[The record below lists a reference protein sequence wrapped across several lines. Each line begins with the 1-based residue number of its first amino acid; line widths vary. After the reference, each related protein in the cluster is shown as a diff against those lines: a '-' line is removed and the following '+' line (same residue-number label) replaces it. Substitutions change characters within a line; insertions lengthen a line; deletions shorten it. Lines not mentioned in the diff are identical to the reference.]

1 MNKEYKVDDYFAL
14 AHVRKDGYKQYLYEH
29 LHGVGANAYKFAKKI
44 GLGDYG
50 KLIGLLHDL
59 GKFSEEFQNY
69 LKSAVGIINPDEDD
83 FVDSKGLKGKID
95 HSTAGAQFVFQAFAD
110 KGQEG
115 KLIGQ
120 ILALCIASHHS
131 GLIDCLSPEGEN
143 LFLKRMNKA
152 DSKTHLNEVLEKKD
166 KGVFREVNN
175 ILSSPSIL
183 YDIKTILVN
192 VHDKEE
198 KSKTTTF
205 FKQGLPIRML
215 FSCLIDADRID
226 TADFENP
233 NSAKLRNNNNYK
245 TWDELIEKLETRLLK
260 FKVRN
265 QVDQIRNEISNNCK
279 SFSERE
285 RGIFTLTVPTGGGKT
300 LASLRFALHHA
311 KKYEMDRIFYIIPFT
326 SIIDQNAEEL
336 RSFLEDKRKDGSYTT
351 NTVLEHHSNLSQ
363 DEATW
368 KQKILSENWDS
379 PIIFTTNVQFLE
391 TLFDSGTRG
400 ARRMHQFVNSII
412 IFDEVQALPIRCIHM
427 FNNAIN
433 FLVKNCGATVVLSSA
448 TQPILHNVSKQLG
461 ALKVFADNE
470 MMPDKQ
476 NLFKELKRVKVMDKR
491 KTGGWSYEEV
501 SDLARKELNRQ
512 LSENKNLGS
521 VLLIVNTK
529 KSARVLYDL
538 ISNSN
543 NCEVYHL
550 STSMCPTHRLKIL
563 DEVRN
568 NLDINNP
575 KPIICI
581 STQLIEAGVDVDF
594 GSVIRFTAGLD
605 SIAQAA
611 GRCNRN
617 GLRETGLVYIVNP
630 SNENIDK
637 LKDIKVGKEIADRV
651 LDEYKN
657 DPMIFDNDILS
668 PKTIERYFQY
678 YFFDRVSEMKYP
690 VNSNSGVGRD
700 DSLLEL
706 LSENFF
712 SADEYKRINNEFPEL
727 YFRQSFMTAA
737 KEFKAID
744 SPTQGIIVPYGEIG
758 KQLILDFCSAEEIEK
773 QYKLLRE
780 AQRYSVNVF
789 STDFKK
795 LKDQKAI
802 YEVQEGT
809 GIYYLLED
817 YYSYKFGLSTERVT
831 LPTVNI
837 V

>member
-1 MNKEYKVDDYFAL
+1 MNKEYNLGDYLAL
-14 AHVRKDGYKQYLYEH
+14 AHVRKDKCKQYLYIH
-29 LHGVGANAYKFAKKI
+29 LHGVGEKAYDFANKI

-59 GKFSEEFQNY
+59 GKFSDEFQNY
-69 LKSAVGIINPDEDD
+69 LKSATGIINPDEDD

-95 HSTAGAQFVFQAFAD
+95 HSSAGAQFVFQAFAD

-115 KLIGQ
+115 NIIGQ

-143 LFLKRMNKA
+143 LFLRRMNKT
-152 DSKTHLNEVLEKKD
+152 DSKTHLNEVLGKKD
-166 KGVFREVNN
+166 KGIFNEVNK
-175 ILSSPSIL
+175 ILSSPTIL
-183 YDIKTILVN
+183 YDLKTILIN

-198 KSKTTTF
+198 NSRTTTF
-205 FKQGLPIRML
+205 FKQGLLIRML
-215 FSCLIDADRID
+215 FSCLIDADRLD

-233 NSAKLRNNNNYK
+233 ISAKLRNNDNYK
-245 TWDELIEKLETRLLK
+245 TWDNLIKKLEDRLLQ

-265 QVDQIRNEISNNCK
+265 QVDEIRNEISNHCK
-279 SFSERE
+279 SFSEKE

-311 KKYEMDRIFYIIPFT
+311 EKHQMDRIFYIIPFT

-336 RSFLEDKRKDGSYTT
+336 RTFMENKKSDSSYTT
-351 NTVLEHHSNLSQ
+351 DIILEHHSNLSQ

-368 KQKILSENWDS
+368 KQKILSENWDA

-391 TLFDSGTRG
+391 TLFDSGTRA
-400 ARRMHQFVNSII
+400 ARRMHQFANAII

-448 TQPILHNVSKQLG
+448 TQPILHKVSRQLG
-461 ALKVFADNE
+461 ALKVSADNE
-470 MMPDKQ
+470 MMPDKP
-476 NLFKELKRVKVMDKR
+476 NLFKDLKRVEIMDER
-491 KTGGWSYEEV
+491 KNGGWSYEEI
-501 SDLARKELNRQ
+501 SELAIKELNRQ

-529 KSARVLYDL
+529 KSARILYDL

-543 NCEVYHL
+543 LCEVYHL

-563 DEVRN
+563 NEVRSS
-568 NLDINNP
+568 LDVNNP

-594 GSVIRFTAGLD
+594 GSVIRFIAGLD

-617 GLRETGLVYIVNP
+617 GLRKAGLVYIVNP
-630 SNENIDK
+630 NNENIDK

-657 DPMIFDNDILS
+657 DPIIFDNDILS

-678 YFFDRVSEMKYP
+678 YFFDRASEMKYP
-690 VNSNSGVGRD
+690 VNSKSIVGRD

-706 LSENFF
+706 LSKNEY
-712 SADEYKRINNEFPEL
+712 SAKEYQRTHSKNIQPMDFL
-727 YFRQSFMTAA
+727 QSFMTAA

-758 KQLILDFCSAEEIEK
+758 KQLILDFCSTEEIEK
-773 QYKLLRE
+773 QYKLLCE

-802 YEVQEGT
+802 YEVQC
-809 GIYYLLED
+809 IFWRKLPLILEIN
-817 YYSYKFGLSTERVT
+817 YQLQ
-831 LPTVNI
+831 
-837 V
+837 

>member
-1 MNKEYKVDDYFAL
+1 MENKKSDD
-14 AHVRKDGYKQYLYEH
+14 
-29 LHGVGANAYKFAKKI
+29 
-44 GLGDYG
+44 
-50 KLIGLLHDL
+50 
-59 GKFSEEFQNY
+59 
-69 LKSAVGIINPDEDD
+69 
-83 FVDSKGLKGKID
+83 
-95 HSTAGAQFVFQAFAD
+95 
-110 KGQEG
+110 
-115 KLIGQ
+115 
-120 ILALCIASHHS
+120 
-131 GLIDCLSPEGEN
+131 
-143 LFLKRMNKA
+143 
-152 DSKTHLNEVLEKKD
+152 
-166 KGVFREVNN
+166 
-175 ILSSPSIL
+175 
-183 YDIKTILVN
+183 
-192 VHDKEE
+192 
-198 KSKTTTF
+198 
-205 FKQGLPIRML
+205 
-215 FSCLIDADRID
+215 
-226 TADFENP
+226 
-233 NSAKLRNNNNYK
+233 
-245 TWDELIEKLETRLLK
+245 
-260 FKVRN
+260 
-265 QVDQIRNEISNNCK
+265 
-279 SFSERE
+279 
-285 RGIFTLTVPTGGGKT
+285 
-300 LASLRFALHHA
+300 
-311 KKYEMDRIFYIIPFT
+311 
-326 SIIDQNAEEL
+326 
-336 RSFLEDKRKDGSYTT
+336 SYTT
-351 NTVLEHHSNLSQ
+351 DIILEHHSNLSE

-400 ARRMHQFVNSII
+400 ARRMHQFANSII

-448 TQPILHNVSKQLG
+448 TQPILHKVSKQLG

-476 NLFKELKRVKVMDKR
+476 NLFKELKRVEVIDQR
-491 KTGGWSYEEV
+491 KTGGWSYEEI
-501 SDLARKELNRQ
+501 SDLAKKELNRQ

-529 KSARVLYDL
+529 KSARILYDL
-538 ISNSN
+538 ISISKQ
-543 NCEVYHL
+543 CEIYHL
-550 STSMCPTHRLKIL
+550 STSMCPTHRLKVLNEIRKSL
-563 DEVRN
+563 DV
-568 NLDINNP
+568 NNP

-617 GLRETGLVYIVNP
+617 GLREIGLVYIVNP
-630 SNENIDK
+630 SEENIDK

-657 DPMIFDNDILS
+657 DPIIFDNDILS

-678 YFFDRVSEMKYP
+678 YFFDRASEMKYP
-690 VNSNSGVGRD
+690 VNSKSIVGRD

-712 SADEYKRINNEFPEL
+712 SADEYKRINKESPEI

-737 KEFKAID
+737 KAFKAID

-758 KQLILDFCSAEEIEK
+758 KKLILEFCSAEEIEK

-795 LKDQKAI
+795 LKDKKAI

-809 GIYYLLED
+809 GIYYLLEE
-817 YYSYKFGLSTERVT
+817 YYSDKFGLSTERVT

-837 V
+837 A

>member
-1 MNKEYKVDDYFAL
+1 M
-14 AHVRKDGYKQYLYEH
+14 AHVRRDGQEQYLNEH
-29 LHGVGANAYKFAKKI
+29 LYGVGANAYKFANKI
-44 GLGDYG
+44 GLGHYG
-50 KLIGLLHDL
+50 ELIGLLHDI
-59 GKFSEEFQNY
+59 GKFSDEFQNY
-69 LKSAVGIINPDEDD
+69 FRSAVGIINQDEDEY
-83 FVDSKGLKGKID
+83 VDSKGMKGKID
-95 HSTAGAQFVFQAFAD
+95 HSTAGAQFVIQAFTN
-110 KGQEG
+110 KGNEG

-143 LFLKRMNKA
+143 SFLKRMNKL
-152 DSKTHLNEVLEKKD
+152 DSKTHLNEVLGKKD
-166 KGVFREVNN
+166 KGVFREVDR

-183 YDIKTILVN
+183 HDLKTFLVN
-192 VHDKEE
+192 VHDKDEN
-198 KSKTTTF
+198 SKTTTF
-205 FKQGLPIRML
+205 FKQGLLIRML
-215 FSCLIDADRID
+215 FSCLIDADRLD

-233 NSAKLRNNNNYK
+233 NSAQLRNNGIYK
-245 TWDELIEKLETRLLK
+245 TWDQLIEKLETRLLK
-260 FKVRN
+260 FKPRN
-265 QVDQIRNEISNNCK
+265 QVDQLRTEISNNCK
-279 SFSERE
+279 FFSERE

-311 KKYEMDRIFYIIPFT
+311 KKHKMDRIFYIIPFT

-336 RSFLEDKRKDGSYTT
+336 RKFMEDKQVNGSFTT
-351 NTVLEHHSNLSQ
+351 NTILEHHSNLSQ

-391 TLFDSGTRG
+391 TLFESGTRS
-400 ARRMHQFVNSII
+400 ARRMHQFANSII
-412 IFDEVQALPIRCIHM
+412 IFDEVQTLPIKCIHM

-448 TQPILHNVSKQLG
+448 TQPILHKVSKQLG
-461 ALKVFADNE
+461 ALKIFADNE

-476 NLFKELKRVKVMDKR
+476 NLFKELKRVEVIDER
-491 KTGGWSYEEV
+491 KTSGWSYEEI
-501 SDLARKELNRQ
+501 SELAVNELSRQ
-512 LSENKNLGS
+512 LSENKKLGS

-529 KSARVLYDL
+529 KSARILYDL
-538 ISNSN
+538 ISNSKP
-543 NCEVYHL
+543 CELYHL

-563 DEVRN
+563 NEIRKS
-568 NLDINNP
+568 LDINNP

-617 GLRETGLVYIVNP
+617 GLREKGFVSIVNP
-630 SNENIDK
+630 NEENIDL

-657 DPMIFDNDILS
+657 DSAFFDNDILS
-668 PKTIERYFQY
+668 PKTIERYFRY
-678 YFFDRVSEMKYP
+678 YFFDRASEMKYP
-690 VNSNSGVGRD
+690 VNSKSIVGRD
-700 DSLLEL
+700 DNLLEL
-706 LSENFF
+706 LSKN
-712 SADEYKRINNEFPEL
+712 SISVDEYQRANNKQAPL
-727 YFRQSFMTAA
+727 IDFRQSFMTAA
-737 KEFKAID
+737 KAFKAID

-758 KQLILDFCSAEEIEK
+758 KKLILDFCSAEEIEK
-773 QYKLLRE
+773 QYRLLRE

-789 STDFKK
+789 SNDFKK
-795 LKDQKAI
+795 LKDKKAI

-809 GIYYLLED
+809 GIYYLLEE
-817 YYSYKFGLSTERVT
+817 YYSDKFGLSTERVT
-831 LPTVNI
+831 LPAVNM

>member
-1 MNKEYKVDDYFAL
+1 MNKKYNLDDYFAI
-14 AHVRKDGYKQYLYEH
+14 AHVRKNNSKQYLYEH
-29 LHGVGANAYKFAKKI
+29 LHGVGDKTYGFANKI

-50 KLIGLLHDL
+50 KLIGVLHDI
-59 GKFSEEFQNY
+59 GKFSDEFQNY
-69 LKSAVGIINPDEDD
+69 LKSAVGIINQDEDD
-83 FVDSKGLKGKID
+83 YVNSKGMKGKID

-110 KGQEG
+110 KGPEG

-143 LFLKRMNKA
+143 LFLRRMSKA
-152 DSKTHLNEVLEKKD
+152 GSKTHLNEVLGKKD
-166 KGVFREVNN
+166 NGIFNEVNT
-175 ILSSPSIL
+175 ILSSPTIL
-183 YDIKTILVN
+183 YDLKTILIN

-198 KSKTTTF
+198 NSRTTTF
-205 FKQGLPIRML
+205 FKQGLLIRML
-215 FSCLIDADRID
+215 FSCLIDADRLD

-233 NSAKLRNNNNYK
+233 ISAKLRNNSNYK
-245 TWDELIEKLETRLLK
+245 PWNELIRKLEGRLLE

-265 QVDQIRNEISNNCK
+265 QVDKVRNEISNHCK
-279 SFSERE
+279 SFSEKE

-311 KKYEMDRIFYIIPFT
+311 EKHQMDRIFYIIPFT

-336 RSFLEDKRKDGSYTT
+336 RKFMENKKSDDSYTT
-351 NTVLEHHSNLSQ
+351 DIILEHHSNLSE

-400 ARRMHQFVNSII
+400 ARRMHQFANSII

-448 TQPILHNVSKQLG
+448 TQPILHKVSKQLG

-476 NLFKELKRVKVMDKR
+476 NLFKELKRVEVIDQR
-491 KTGGWSYEEV
+491 KTGGWSYEEI
-501 SDLARKELNRQ
+501 SDLAKKELNRQ

-529 KSARVLYDL
+529 KSARILYDL
-538 ISNSN
+538 ISISKQ
-543 NCEVYHL
+543 CEIYHL
-550 STSMCPTHRLKIL
+550 STSMCPTHRLKVLNEIRKSL
-563 DEVRN
+563 DV
-568 NLDINNP
+568 NNP

-617 GLRETGLVYIVNP
+617 GLREIGLVYIVNP
-630 SNENIDK
+630 SEENIDK

-657 DPMIFDNDILS
+657 DPIIFDNDILS

-678 YFFDRVSEMKYP
+678 YFFDRASEMKYP
-690 VNSNSGVGRD
+690 VNSKSIVGRD

-712 SADEYKRINNEFPEL
+712 SADEYKRINKESPEI

-737 KEFKAID
+737 KAFKAID

-758 KQLILDFCSAEEIEK
+758 KKLILEFCSAEEIEK

-795 LKDQKAI
+795 LKDKKAI

-809 GIYYLLED
+809 GIYYLLEE
-817 YYSYKFGLSTERVT
+817 YYSDKFGLSTERVT

-837 V
+837 A